1 MNKKGIWCLL
11 LVLAVTSRL
20 FGQVTFEATVSKNEL
35 GINERLR
42 VEFTMN
48 TDGDNFQPP
57 SFDGFRVV
65 AGPNQSVSNMFVNGK
80 RSFSKSYTYFLTPLK
95 KGTTNI
101 GQASIEI
108 DGNIYKT
115 SPVKVVV
122 KDAVELPKN
131 PNDPNYIAS
140 QNVHLVAELSKSRV
154 YINEPVTVVYKLYFG
169 GKVRPSDVSPID
181 MPEYKDFWSQDI
193 PSRRTIDREMYKG
206 KLYNFVAWQQTVLY
220 PQRAGKL
227 PIAPLTLD
235 VQLDVPT
242 NRRDFFGNE
251 IYTQVSRTITAGKR
265 TLNVLPFPEEG
276 KPNTFNGAV
285 GTFELEVKTSKNAL
299 NASESLQATVQ
310 VTGKGN
316 LKLFS
321 LPELVTPSALERYD
335 PEHNEQVNTT
345 LSGMRGNI
353 QDTYTLVPQFQGKYP
368 IPPVRFSYFDPSSK
382 SYKTLTSEEVVI
394 DVIEGPKSVG
404 TVASN
409 TSTATAV
416 EVPAISNA
424 FQFIAQRAS
433 FKSIVQPPFLG
444 STIFYVLLLLPVLL
458 LVIYLAL
465 RKRTPDAALVA
476 QRHKAKLVKKY
487 LGKAKSNMSDAT
499 DFYVALEAA
508 LHNYVKARLHIQT
521 ADFSKEK
528 MENLLTEKGVDT
540 QTVAL
545 FIRVLTNCEFARY
558 TPSSRSSMEQDYAT
572 AVEAITQMDKQF

>member
-11 LVLAVTSRL
+11 LVLAVSSRL
-20 FGQVTFEATVSKNEL
+20 FGQVSFEATASKNEL

-48 TDGDNFQPP
+48 TDGDNFKPP

-65 AGPNQSVSNMFVNGK
+65 AGPNQSVSNMFINGK

-108 DGNIYKT
+108 DGNVYKT

-122 KDAVELPKN
+122 KDAVAIPKN

-140 QNVHLVAELSKSRV
+140 ENLHLVAELSKNNV
-154 YINEPVTVVYKLYFG
+154 YINEPITVVYKLYFG

-251 IYTQVSRTITAGKR
+251 IYTQVARTITAGKR
-265 TLNVLPFPEEG
+265 TLTVLPFPEEG
-276 KPNTFNGAV
+276 KPNNFNGAV
-285 GTFELEVKTSKNAL
+285 GTFDLEVKTSKNVL

-310 VTGKGN
+310 VKGKGN

-335 PEHNEQVNTT
+335 PEYKEQVNTT
-345 LSGMRGNI
+345 LGGMRGNI

-368 IPPVRFSYFDPSSK
+368 IPPVRFSYFDPSAK
-382 SYKTLTSEEVVI
+382 SYKTLTSKEVVI
-394 DVIEGPKSVG
+394 DVIEGPKSIG
-404 TVASN
+404 TTASN
-409 TSTATAV
+409 ATTINAV

-424 FQFIAQRAS
+424 FQFIAQRAN
-433 FKSIVQPPFLG
+433 FKPITAQPFIG
-444 STIFYVLLLLPVLL
+444 SLLFYALLLIPILL
-458 LVIYLAL
+458 LSIYLLL
-465 RKRTPDAALVA
+465 RKRTPDAALMA
-476 QRHKAKLVKKY
+476 QRHKAKLAKKY
-487 LGKAKSNMSDAT
+487 LGKAKRNMSDAT
-499 DFYVALEAA
+499 DFYVALEGA

-528 MENLLTEKGVDT
+528 MEALLTEKGVDT
-540 QTVAL
+540 QTVAP
-545 FIRVLTNCEFARY
+545 FIQVLTNCEFARY

>member
-11 LVLAVTSRL
+11 LVLAITPRL

-48 TDGDNFQPP
+48 TDGDNFRPP
-57 SFDGFRVV
+57 SFEGFRVV

-95 KGTTNI
+95 KGTTTI

-108 DGNIYKT
+108 DGNVYKT
-115 SPVKVVV
+115 SPLKVAV

-140 QNVHLVAELSKSRV
+140 QNVHLVAELSKTKV

-169 GKVRPSDVSPID
+169 GKVRPSDVIPID

-193 PSRRTIDREMYKG
+193 PSRRNIDREMYKG

-265 TLNVLPFPEEG
+265 TLSVLPFPDEG

-285 GTFELEVKTSKNAL
+285 GSFELEVSTSKNAL
-299 NASESLQATVQ
+299 NASESLQATVL
-310 VTGKGN
+310 VKGKGN

-321 LPELVTPSALERYD
+321 LPELVTPGALERYD
-335 PEHNEQVNTT
+335 PEHKEQVNTT
-345 LSGMRGNI
+345 LGGMRGNI
-353 QDTYTLVPQFQGKYP
+353 EDTYTLVPQFQGKYP

-382 SYKTLTSEEVVI
+382 SYKTLTSKEVVI
-394 DVIEGPKSVG
+394 DVIEGPKSNN

-409 TSTATAV
+409 TSTPKVA
-416 EVPAISNA
+416 ESPAISNA

-433 FKSIVQPPFLG
+433 FKSIAQPPFLG
-444 STIFYVLLLLPVLL
+444 SMLFYVLLLLPILL
-458 LVIYLAL
+458 LTIYLVL
-465 RKRTPDAALVA
+465 RKRTPDAALMA

-487 LGKAKSNMSDAT
+487 LGKAKRNMSDPT

-528 MENLLTEKGVDT
+528 MERLLSEKGVDNPT
-540 QTVAL
+540 ITL
-545 FIRVLTNCEFARY
+545 FKRVLTNCEFARY
-558 TPSSRSSMEQDYAT
+558 TPSSKSSMEQDYAT

>member
-368 IPPVRFSYFDPSSK
+368 IPPVRFSYFDLSSK

-433 FKSIVQPPFLG
+433 FKSIVQTPFLG

-487 LGKAKSNMSDAT
+487 LGKAKRNMSDAT

>member
-11 LVLAVTSRL
+11 LVLAVSSRL
-20 FGQVTFEATVSKNEL
+20 FGQVSFEATVSKNEL

-42 VEFTMN
+42 VEFTMDK
-48 TDGDNFQPP
+48 DGDNFRPP

-95 KGTTNI
+95 KGTTSI

-122 KDAVELPKN
+122 TDAVAIPKN

-140 QNVHLVAELSKSRV
+140 ENVHLVAELSSSKV

-169 GKVRPSDVSPID
+169 GKVRPSDVNPID
-181 MPEYKDFWSQDI
+181 TPEYKDFWSQDI

-206 KLYNFVAWQQTVLY
+206 KSYNFVAWQQTVLY

-265 TLNVLPFPEEG
+265 TLTVLPFPEEG

-285 GTFELEVKTSKNAL
+285 GTFELEVKTSKTAL

-310 VTGKGN
+310 VKGKGN

-335 PEHNEQVNTT
+335 PEYKEQVNTT
-345 LSGMRGNI
+345 LGGMRGTI
-353 QDTYTLVPQFQGKYP
+353 EDTYTLVPQYQGKYP
-368 IPPVRFSYFDPSSK
+368 IPSVRFSYFDPSTK
-382 SYKTLTSEEVVI
+382 SYKTLTSKEVVI
-394 DVIEGPKSVG
+394 DVIEGPKSLG
-404 TVASN
+404 TTASN
-409 TSTATAV
+409 TTTTNAV
-416 EVPAISNA
+416 EVPSISNA
-424 FQFIAQRAS
+424 FQFIAQRAN
-433 FKSIVQPPFLG
+433 FKPVVQLPFIG
-444 STIFYVLLLLPVLL
+444 SLLFYMLLLFPILL
-458 LVIYLAL
+458 LSIYLVL
-465 RKRTPDAALVA
+465 RKRTPDAALLA
-476 QRHKAKLVKKY
+476 QRHKARLAKKY
-487 LGKAKSNMSDAT
+487 LGKAKRNMSDAT
-499 DFYVALEAA
+499 DFYVALEGA

-528 MENLLTEKGVDT
+528 MEVLLTEKGVDT

-545 FIRVLTNCEFARY
+545 FIQVLTNCEFARY

>member
-1 MNKKGIWCLL
+1 
-11 LVLAVTSRL
+11 
-20 FGQVTFEATVSKNEL
+20 
-35 GINERLR
+35 
-42 VEFTMN
+42 MN
-48 TDGDNFQPP
+48 TDGDNFKPP

-65 AGPNQSVSNMFVNGK
+65 AGPNQSVSNMFINGK

-108 DGNIYKT
+108 DGNVYKT

-122 KDAVELPKN
+122 KDAVAIPKN

-140 QNVHLVAELSKSRV
+140 ENLHLVAELSKNNV
-154 YINEPVTVVYKLYFG
+154 YINEPITVVYKLYFG

-251 IYTQVSRTITAGKR
+251 IYTQVARTITAGKR
-265 TLNVLPFPEEG
+265 TLTVLPFPEEG
-276 KPNTFNGAV
+276 KPNNFNGAV
-285 GTFELEVKTSKNAL
+285 GTFDLEVKTSKNVL

-310 VTGKGN
+310 VKGKGN

-335 PEHNEQVNTT
+335 PEYKEQVNTT
-345 LSGMRGNI
+345 LGGMRGNI

-368 IPPVRFSYFDPSSK
+368 IPPVRFSYFDPSAK
-382 SYKTLTSEEVVI
+382 SYKTLTSKEVVI
-394 DVIEGPKSVG
+394 DVIEGPKSIG
-404 TVASN
+404 TTASN
-409 TSTATAV
+409 ATTINAV

-424 FQFIAQRAS
+424 FQFIAQRAN
-433 FKSIVQPPFLG
+433 FKPITAQLFIG
-444 STIFYVLLLLPVLL
+444 SLLFYALLLIPILLLL
-458 LVIYLAL
+458 IYLLL
-465 RKRTPDAALVA
+465 RKRTPDAALMA
-476 QRHKAKLVKKY
+476 QRHKAKLAKKY
-487 LGKAKSNMSDAT
+487 LGKAKRNMSDAT
-499 DFYVALEAA
+499 DFYVALEGA

-528 MENLLTEKGVDT
+528 MEALLTEKGVDK

-545 FIRVLTNCEFARY
+545 FIQVLTNCEFARY